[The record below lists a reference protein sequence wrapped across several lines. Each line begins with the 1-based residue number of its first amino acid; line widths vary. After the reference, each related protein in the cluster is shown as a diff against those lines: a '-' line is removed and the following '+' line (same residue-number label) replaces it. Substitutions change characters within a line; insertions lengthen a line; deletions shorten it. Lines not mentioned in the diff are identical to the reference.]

1 MIKSEFIIKS
11 DNTTMCKWSWHL
23 HSSMQGFCLT
33 EANLILEKKGPIFKM
48 KATNYDEWTRGG
60 KTTNQEEKEIA
71 CAFYCTFYHGGKE
84 GFGLIKF
91 EVKFPAP
98 DNIKA

>member
-1 MIKSEFIIKS
+1 
-11 DNTTMCKWSWHL
+11 
-23 HSSMQGFCLT
+23 
-33 EANLILEKKGPIFKM
+33 M

-84 GFGLIKF
+84 GLGLIKF

-98 DNIKA
+98 DNIEA